1 MPITAKP
8 MKVIQPP
15 LDPNAIIRTMK
26 VTTEK
31 GSAVDWVT
39 VSTHPYVIGR
49 ACTSGINAM
58 KGSNQTMNGGLEDQ
72 NLAADRKQDG
82 SFEARIRTDPPLR
95 LAQGCQWNLDVRV
108 RFYSKGAVIGDAF
121 VGEDLLRGSGV
132 YEGTC
137 ISERVDYAG
146 SKPNY
151 PPLCMRKGLNAAE
164 DQDRERLVRSF
175 AWNHVFDA
183 RVELE
188 P

>member
-1 MPITAKP
+1 
-8 MKVIQPP
+8 MKVIQLP
-15 LDPNAIIRTMK
+15 LDPYAIIRTMK
-26 VTTEK
+26 ITTEK

-39 VSTHPYVIGR
+39 VSTHPYLMGR
-49 ACTSGINAM
+49 ACISGTHAM
-58 KGSNQTMNGGLEDQ
+58 KGFDATDKRLKDRNI
-72 NLAADRKQDG
+72 AADREYDG
-82 SFEARIRTDPPLR
+82 SFEARIRTDPPLH

-108 RFYSKGAVIGDAF
+108 RFYSEGAVIGDAF
-121 VGEDLLRGSGV
+121 VGQDLLRGSGV

-137 ISERVDYAG
+137 ISGRVDYAG
-146 SKPNY
+146 PKPNY